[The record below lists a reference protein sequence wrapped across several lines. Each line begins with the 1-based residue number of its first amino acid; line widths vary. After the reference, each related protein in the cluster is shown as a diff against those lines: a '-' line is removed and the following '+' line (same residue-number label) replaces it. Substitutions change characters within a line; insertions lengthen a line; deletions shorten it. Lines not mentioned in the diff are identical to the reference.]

1 LTNKGSVLSSAL
13 SPVRWTY
20 VFRINGQ
27 RNVDLVSDFF
37 DNSQD
42 SLLCS
47 GNSILASSNS
57 DESLAIITVSLVDI
71 DLSTCLVLDSV
82 NGRTGFTNNL
92 SDALGRNGKLEFL
105 PRLVLECS
113 SFEQLS
119 LGLSDTLL
127 ATSDSDFVGLGGRRS
142 ILVVS
147 GERELDTVLLLESDS
162 VFTSGTDECGL
173 DSSLDGDAFG
183 SLVF

>member
-1 LTNKGSVLSSAL
+1 VLSSAPSVL
-13 SPVRWTY
+13 KPTY

-27 RNVDLVSDFF
+27 RDVDLISNFF

-57 DESLAIITVSLVDI
+57 DRSLAIVTVSLIDI
-71 DLSTCLVLDSV
+71 DLSTCLVLDTI
-82 NGRTGFTNNL
+82 NGRTGFTDNL
-92 SDALGRNGKLEFL
+92 SDALGRNRELEFL
-105 PRLVLECS
+105 PRLVLERS
-113 SFEQLS
+113 SFEQLG

-127 ATSDSDFVGLGGRRS
+127 ATSDGDFVGLGGGRS

-147 GERELDTVLLLESDS
+147 GERELDTVLFLESDS
-162 VFTSGTDECGL
+162 VFTSRTDECGL
-173 DSSLDGDAFG
+173 NSSFDGDAFR
-183 SLVF
+183 SLVL

>member
-1 LTNKGSVLSSAL
+1 VLSSAPSL
-13 SPVRWTY
+13 VKWTY

-27 RNVDLVSDFF
+27 RNVDLISDLF

-47 GNSILASSNS
+47 GDSILASSDS
-57 DESLAIITVSLVDI
+57 DEGLAIVTVSLVDI
-71 DLSTCLVLDSV
+71 DLSTSLVLDTID
-82 NGRTGFTNNL
+82 GRTGFTDNL
-92 SDALGRNGKLEFL
+92 SYTLGRNRELKFL
-105 PRLVLECS
+105 PRLVLERS
-113 SFEQLS
+113 SFKQLG

-127 ATSDSDFVGLGGRRS
+127 ATSDGDFVGLGGRRS

-147 GERELDTVLLLESDS
+147 GERKLDTVLLLESDS

-173 DSSLDGDAFG
+173 NSSFDGDALG